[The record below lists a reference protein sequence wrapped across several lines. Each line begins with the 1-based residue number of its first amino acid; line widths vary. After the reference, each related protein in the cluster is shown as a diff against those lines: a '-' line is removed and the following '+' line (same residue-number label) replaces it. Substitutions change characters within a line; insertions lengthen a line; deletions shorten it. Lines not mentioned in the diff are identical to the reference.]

1 MILAHHTKPEE
12 AGTLVTRVKPR
23 LAVFY
28 HFVLL
33 GNIGVPPV
41 TEKDVFDM
49 ARKTYAGPLL
59 IGEDLMAFRL
69 DREAVVPLPIRA
81 P

>member
-1 MILAHHTKPEE
+1 M
-12 AGTLVTRVKPR
+12 VFTRVKPK

-33 GNIGVPPV
+33 GSPTVPPV
-41 TEKDVFDM
+41 TEKEVLDM

-59 IGEDLMAFRL
+59 IGEDLMAFRI
-69 DREAVVPLPIRA
+69 DPGAVVQLPGR
-81 P
+81 